1 MKENSVYGLC
11 TSKLINLAFLHLE
24 ATALRHAFRF
34 STVRTRSCVIT
45 ALIFTCGISS
55 CFENAV
61 DNGFDDF
68 WITSK
73 VQFEK
78 KAVIHEARM
87 LGALWCL
94 KDKLPTLAQQEFI
107 HGKRGFPADKKVVLV
122 S

>member
-1 MKENSVYGLC
+1 ML
-11 TSKLINLAFLHLE
+11 
-24 ATALRHAFRF
+24 
-34 STVRTRSCVIT
+34 
-45 ALIFTCGISS
+45 
-55 CFENAV
+55 ENAV

-73 VQFEK
+73 VQFE

-107 HGKRGFPADKKVVLV
+107 HGKRGF
-122 S
+122 SCG